1 MHWGSTSFTVGDAL
15 ITEELVN
22 SALQASITGSIYVT
36 SDVRTPVVIKS
47 GVCIHRRPDSFE
59 GTFQIDETGTW
70 TNDPVQASGRV
81 DSEPSRRFE
90 YTQPF
95 AIRYA

>member
-1 MHWGSTSFTVGDAL
+1 MFD
-15 ITEELVN
+15 
-22 SALQASITGSIYVT
+22 
-36 SDVRTPVVIKS
+36 
-47 GVCIHRRPDSFE
+47 RRPDSFE

-95 AIRYA
+95 VIRWASVNSFKPLAHLALCFPRCRAPYLTDC